1 MLHQHRHHARI
12 SGSSAQIVTRLALF
26 STVRKVRRP
35 QHRFLADYAARRVER
50 WEISAA
56 SLFGRTYSTFKSHR
70 LTKKTPYR
78 VC

>member
-1 MLHQHRHHARI
+1 MLHQHRAGI
-12 SGSSAQIVTRLALF
+12 SGWSAQIVTRLALF
-26 STVRKVRRP
+26 STVLKVRRP
-35 QHRFLADYAARRVER
+35 RHRFLAGYAARRVER

-56 SLFGRTYSTFKSHR
+56 SLSGRAYLTLKPHH